1 MIAVV
6 GRVDP
11 DATFLS
17 ELKTKLEAVADDVN
31 GDGKV
36 KVNVKSIWLT
46 LDYDGQDTSLRKL
59 MESSEDKLNSDFY
72 LAESTIFIVDDPA
85 AME

>member
-36 KVNVKSIWLT
+36 KVKLKAS
-46 LDYDGQDTSLRKL
+46 GLRWIT
-59 MESSEDKLNSDFY
+59 MGRTPPCAS
-72 LAESTIFIVDDPA
+72 
-85 AME
+85 